1 MSEMKNAVGAGTGR
15 SGDDLCAGNSV
26 REFKIW
32 ADVLNYGKKI
42 LKNAGIVEADLDAW
56 YLFEQSF
63 GISRAQYFLC
73 ARENI
78 VGSTAQKMTAQEQTG
93 NSLESK
99 NALDCVEL
107 WLKEK
112 LSAYE
117 NALKKRVARIP
128 LQQIIGQQEFM
139 GLSFFVNEHVLIPR
153 QDTET
158 LVELVLQEQKDKDI
172 SILDMCTGSGCIAVS
187 LKKLGG
193 YAHVEGADISEES
206 LKVAKRN
213 SEEILENN
221 DVNNDAVSS
230 RTEQIQNCTNL
241 TNNQNKQNNSAKR
254 KISEASKLSQAG
266 VTFRHSDMF
275 SNFPETEQF
284 DVIVSN
290 PPYIPSAVIE
300 ELEPEV
306 RDHEPRGALDGT
318 ADGLYFYR
326 ILAEE
331 CAKHLTPG
339 GHVYFETGYDQG
351 AAVKELLDIH
361 GFKDT
366 RVIQDLA
373 GKDRVVCGA
382 WQTAGRMRRF
392 YRCLTVWMTCYGITK
407 S

>member
-26 REFKIW
+26 CEFKIW

-78 VGSTAQKMTAQEQTG
+78 VGSTAQKIAVQEQHG
-93 NSLESK
+93 DLLESG
-99 NALDCVEL
+99 NALECAEL

-112 LSAYE
+112 LSVYE
-117 NALKKRVARIP
+117 SALKKRAARIP
-128 LQQIIGQQEFM
+128 LQQIIGRQEFM
-139 GLSFFVNEHVLIPR
+139 GLTFFVNEHVLIPR

-158 LVELVLQEQKDKDI
+158 LVELVLQEQKDTDI
-172 SILDMCTGSGCIAVS
+172 SLLDMCTGSGCIAVS

-193 YAHVEGADISEES
+193 YACVEGADISEEA

-213 SEEILENN
+213 SEEILENS
-221 DVNNDAVSS
+221 DVNSDAVSS

-241 TNNQNKQNNSAKR
+241 TNNQNKQDNSEDR
-254 KISEASKLSQAG
+254 MVSEVRTVPQTG
-266 VTFRHSDMF
+266 VTFRRSDMF
-275 SNFPETEQF
+275 SAFPETERF
-284 DVIVSN
+284 NVIVSN

-339 GHVYFETGYDQG
+339 GHVYFEIGYDQG
-351 AAVKELLDIH
+351 MAVKELLDNH

-382 WQTAGRMRRF
+382 WQTAG
-392 YRCLTVWMTCYGITK
+392 V
-407 S
+407 

>member
-63 GISRAQYFLC
+63 GISRAQYFLY

-117 NALKKRVARIP
+117 NALKKRAARIP

-339 GHVYFETGYDQG
+339 GHVYFEIGYDQG
-351 AAVKELLDIH
+351 MAVKELLDNH

-382 WQTAGRMRRF
+382 WQTAG
-392 YRCLTVWMTCYGITK
+392 V
-407 S
+407 

>member
-78 VGSTAQKMTAQEQTG
+78 VGSTAQKIAVQEQHG
-93 NSLESK
+93 DLLESG
-99 NALDCVEL
+99 NALECAEL

-117 NALKKRVARIP
+117 HALKKRAARIP

-206 LKVAKRN
+206 LKVAKIN

-241 TNNQNKQNNSAKR
+241 TNNQNKQDNSEER
-254 KISEASKLSQAG
+254 MVSEASKLSQAG

-339 GHVYFETGYDQG
+339 GHVYFEIGYDQG
-351 AAVKELLDIH
+351 MAVKELLDNH

-382 WQTAGRMRRF
+382 WQTAG
-392 YRCLTVWMTCYGITK
+392 V
-407 S
+407 

>member
-1 MSEMKNAVGAGTGR
+1 MSEMKSAVGAGTDR
-15 SGDDLCAGNSV
+15 SGDDLCVENSV

-42 LKNAGIVEADLDAW
+42 LKNAGIAEADLDAW
-56 YLFEQSF
+56 YLFEQIF

-78 VGSTAQKMTAQEQTG
+78 AGSTAQKMAVQEQTG

-99 NALDCVEL
+99 NALECVEL

-117 NALKKRVARIP
+117 NTLKKRASRIP
-128 LQQIIGQQEFM
+128 LQQILGQQEFM
-139 GLSFFVNEHVLIPR
+139 GLTFFVNEHVLIPR

-158 LVELVLQEQKDKDI
+158 LVELVLNEQKDKNV

-193 YAHVEGADISEES
+193 YVCVEGADISEEA

-213 SEEILENN
+213 SEEILENS
-221 DVNNDAVSS
+221 DAVSS

-241 TNNQNKQNNSAKR
+241 TNNQNKQNNSAER

-266 VTFRHSDMF
+266 VTFRRSDMF

-326 ILAEE
+326 ILEEE

-339 GHVYFETGYDQG
+339 GHVYFEIGYDQG

-366 RVIQDLA
+366 RVIQDLT

-382 WQTAGRMRRF
+382 WQTAG
-392 YRCLTVWMTCYGITK
+392 V
-407 S
+407 

>member
-78 VGSTAQKMTAQEQTG
+78 AGSTAQKMAAQEQTG

-117 NALKKRVARIP
+117 NALKKRAARIP

-139 GLSFFVNEHVLIPR
+139 GLTFFVNEHVLIPR

-193 YAHVEGADISEES
+193 YAHVEGADISEEA

-221 DVNNDAVSS
+221 DVNSDAVNS
-230 RTEQIQNCTNL
+230 RTEQIQNCMNL
-241 TNNQNKQNNSAKR
+241 TNNQNKQDNSEER
-254 KISEASKLSQAG
+254 MVSEVRRVSQTG

-275 SNFPETEQF
+275 SAFPETEPF

-306 RDHEPRGALDGT
+306 RDHEPRRALDGT

-339 GHVYFETGYDQG
+339 GHVYFEIGYDQG
-351 AAVKELLDIH
+351 MAVKELLDNH

-382 WQTAGRMRRF
+382 WQTAG
-392 YRCLTVWMTCYGITK
+392 V
-407 S
+407 

>member
-26 REFKIW
+26 CEFKIW

-78 VGSTAQKMTAQEQTG
+78 VGSTAQKIAVQEQHG
-93 NSLESK
+93 DLLESG
-99 NALDCVEL
+99 NALDCAEL

-117 NALKKRVARIP
+117 HALKKRAARIP

-193 YAHVEGADISEES
+193 YAHVEGADISEEA

-213 SEEILENN
+213 SEEILENS

-241 TNNQNKQNNSAKR
+241 TNNQNKQDNSEER
-254 KISEASKLSQAG
+254 MVSEASKLSQAG

-339 GHVYFETGYDQG
+339 GHVYFEIGYDQG
-351 AAVKELLDIH
+351 MAVKELLDNH

-382 WQTAGRMRRF
+382 WQTAG
-392 YRCLTVWMTCYGITK
+392 V
-407 S
+407 

>member
-1 MSEMKNAVGAGTGR
+1 MSEMKSAVGAGTDR
-15 SGDDLCAGNSV
+15 SGDDLCVENSV

-56 YLFEQSF
+56 YLFGQIF

-78 VGSTAQKMTAQEQTG
+78 AGSTAQKMAAQEQTG

-117 NALKKRVARIP
+117 NTLKKRASRIP
-128 LQQIIGQQEFM
+128 LQQILGQQEFM
-139 GLSFFVNEHVLIPR
+139 GLTFFVNEHVLIPR

-158 LVELVLQEQKDKDI
+158 LVELVLNEQKDKDV

-193 YAHVEGADISEES
+193 YACVEGADISEEA

-213 SEEILENN
+213 SEEILENS
-221 DVNNDAVSS
+221 DAVSS

-241 TNNQNKQNNSAKR
+241 TNNQNKQNNSAER

-275 SNFPETEQF
+275 SAFPETEPF

-339 GHVYFETGYDQG
+339 GYVYFEIGYDQG
-351 AAVKELLDIH
+351 MAVKELLDNH

-382 WQTAGRMRRF
+382 WQTTG
-392 YRCLTVWMTCYGITK
+392 V
-407 S
+407 

>member
-1 MSEMKNAVGAGTGR
+1 MSEMKSAVGAGTDR
-15 SGDDLCAGNSV
+15 SGDDLCVENSV

-56 YLFEQSF
+56 YLFGQIF

-78 VGSTAQKMTAQEQTG
+78 AGNTAQKMAAQEQTG

-117 NALKKRVARIP
+117 NTLEKRASRVP
-128 LQQIIGQQEFM
+128 LQQILGQQEFM
-139 GLSFFVNEHVLIPR
+139 GLTFFVNEHVLIPR

-158 LVELVLQEQKDKDI
+158 LVELVLNEQKDKNV

-193 YAHVEGADISEES
+193 YTCVEGADISEEA

-213 SEEILENN
+213 SEEILENS

-241 TNNQNKQNNSAKR
+241 TNNQNKQDNSEDSMV
-254 KISEASKLSQAG
+254 SEVRTVPQTG
-266 VTFRHSDMF
+266 VTFRRSDMF
-275 SNFPETEQF
+275 SAFPETERF
-284 DVIVSN
+284 NVIVSN

-339 GHVYFETGYDQG
+339 GRVYFEIGYDQG

-366 RVIQDLA
+366 RVIQDLT

-382 WQTAGRMRRF
+382 WQTAG
-392 YRCLTVWMTCYGITK
+392 V
-407 S
+407 

>member
-1 MSEMKNAVGAGTGR
+1 MNEMKGAVGAGTGR
-15 SGDDLCAGNSV
+15 DGDDLCVGNSM

-32 ADVLNYGKKI
+32 ADVLSYGKQT
-42 LKNAGIVEADLDAW
+42 LKNAGIAEADLDAW
-56 YLFEQSF
+56 YLFGQIF

-78 VGSTAQKMTAQEQTG
+78 AGSTAQKMAAQEQAG

-99 NALDCVEL
+99 NALNCVEL

-117 NALKKRVARIP
+117 NTLEKRAARIP

-139 GLSFFVNEHVLIPR
+139 GLTFFVNEHVLIPR

-158 LVELVLQEQKDKDI
+158 LVELVLNEQKDKNV

-193 YAHVEGADISEES
+193 YACVEGADISEEA

-213 SEEILENN
+213 SEEILENS
-221 DVNNDAVSS
+221 DVNNDAVNS
-230 RTEQIQNCTNL
+230 RTEQIQNCMNL
-241 TNNQNKQNNSAKR
+241 TNNQNKQDNSEER
-254 KISEASKLSQAG
+254 MVSEVRRVSQTG

-275 SNFPETEQF
+275 SAFPETEPF

-306 RDHEPRGALDGT
+306 RDHEPRRALDGT

-339 GHVYFETGYDQG
+339 GHVYFEIGYDQG
-351 AAVKELLDIH
+351 MAVKELLDNH

-382 WQTAGRMRRF
+382 WQTAG
-392 YRCLTVWMTCYGITK
+392 V
-407 S
+407 

>member
-1 MSEMKNAVGAGTGR
+1 MSEMKSAVGAGMDR

-78 VGSTAQKMTAQEQTG
+78 VGSTAQKIAVQEQHG
-93 NSLESK
+93 DLLESG
-99 NALDCVEL
+99 NALECAEL

-117 NALKKRVARIP
+117 NALKKRAARIP

-241 TNNQNKQNNSAKR
+241 TNNQNKQDNSEER
-254 KISEASKLSQAG
+254 MVSEASKLSQAG

-339 GHVYFETGYDQG
+339 GHVYFEIGYDQG
-351 AAVKELLDIH
+351 MAVKELLDNH

-366 RVIQDLA
+366 RVIQDLT
-373 GKDRVVCGA
+373 GKDRVVCGT
-382 WQTAGRMRRF
+382 WQTTG
-392 YRCLTVWMTCYGITK
+392 V
-407 S
+407 

>member
-1 MSEMKNAVGAGTGR
+1 MSEMKSAVGAGMDR
-15 SGDDLCAGNSV
+15 SGDDLCVENSV

-56 YLFEQSF
+56 YLFEQIF
-63 GISRAQYFLC
+63 GISRAQYFMC

-78 VGSTAQKMTAQEQTG
+78 AGSTAQKMTAQEQTG

-99 NALDCVEL
+99 NTLDCVEL

-112 LSAYE
+112 MSAYE
-117 NALKKRVARIP
+117 NTLEKRASRIP
-128 LQQIIGQQEFM
+128 LQQILGQQEFM
-139 GLSFFVNEHVLIPR
+139 GLTFFVNEHVLIPR

-158 LVELVLQEQKDKDI
+158 LVELVLNEQKDKNI

-193 YAHVEGADISEES
+193 YACVEGADISEEA

-213 SEEILENN
+213 SEEILENS
-221 DVNNDAVSS
+221 DVNSS
-230 RTEQIQNCTNL
+230 RT
-241 TNNQNKQNNSAKR
+241 
-254 KISEASKLSQAG
+254 G
-266 VTFRHSDMF
+266 VIFRRSDMF
-275 SNFPETEQF
+275 SAFPGTERF
-284 DVIVSN
+284 NVIVSN

-339 GHVYFETGYDQG
+339 GHVYFEIGYDQG

-366 RVIQDLA
+366 RVIQDLT
-373 GKDRVVCGA
+373 GKDRVVCGT
-382 WQTAGRMRRF
+382 WQTAG
-392 YRCLTVWMTCYGITK
+392 V
-407 S
+407 

>member
-1 MSEMKNAVGAGTGR
+1 MNEMKGAVGAGTGR
-15 SGDDLCAGNSV
+15 PGDDLCVENSV

-78 VGSTAQKMTAQEQTG
+78 VGSTAQKIAVQEQHG
-93 NSLESK
+93 DLLESG
-99 NALDCVEL
+99 NALECAEL

-117 NALKKRVARIP
+117 HALKKRAARIP

-221 DVNNDAVSS
+221 DVNNDAVNS

-241 TNNQNKQNNSAKR
+241 TNNQNKQDNSEER
-254 KISEASKLSQAG
+254 MVSEVRRVSQTG
-266 VTFRHSDMF
+266 VTFRRSDMF
-275 SNFPETEQF
+275 SSFRGTEQF

-339 GHVYFETGYDQG
+339 GHVYFEIGYDQG

-366 RVIQDLA
+366 RVIQDLT

-382 WQTAGRMRRF
+382 WQTAG
-392 YRCLTVWMTCYGITK
+392 V
-407 S
+407 

>member
-1 MSEMKNAVGAGTGR
+1 MSEMKSAVGAGTDR
-15 SGDDLCAGNSV
+15 SGDDLCVENSV

-56 YLFEQSF
+56 YLFEQIF

-78 VGSTAQKMTAQEQTG
+78 VGSTAQKIAVQEQHG
-93 NSLESK
+93 DLLESG
-99 NALDCVEL
+99 NALECAEL

-112 LSAYE
+112 MSAYE
-117 NALKKRVARIP
+117 NALKKRAARIP

-193 YAHVEGADISEES
+193 YAHVEGADISEEA

-221 DVNNDAVSS
+221 DVNNDTVNS

-241 TNNQNKQNNSAKR
+241 TNNQNKQDNSEER
-254 KISEASKLSQAG
+254 MVFEVRRVSQTG

-275 SNFPETEQF
+275 SSFRETEQF
-284 DVIVSN
+284 NVIVSN

-331 CAKHLTPG
+331 CTKHLTPG
-339 GHVYFETGYDQG
+339 GHVYFEIGYDQG

-366 RVIQDLA
+366 RVIQDLT

-382 WQTAGRMRRF
+382 WQTAG
-392 YRCLTVWMTCYGITK
+392 V
-407 S
+407 

>member
-56 YLFEQSF
+56 YLFEQIF

-78 VGSTAQKMTAQEQTG
+78 AGSTAQKIAVQEQHG
-93 NSLESK
+93 DLLESG
-99 NALDCVEL
+99 NALECAEL
-107 WLKEK
+107 WLEEK

-117 NALKKRVARIP
+117 NALKKRAARIP

-139 GLSFFVNEHVLIPR
+139 GLTFFVNEHVLVPR

-193 YAHVEGADISEES
+193 YAHVEGADISEEA

-221 DVNNDAVSS
+221 DVNNDAVNS

-241 TNNQNKQNNSAKR
+241 TNNQNKQDNSEER
-254 KISEASKLSQAG
+254 MVSEVRRVSQTG

-275 SNFPETEQF
+275 SAFPETEPF

-339 GHVYFETGYDQG
+339 GHVYFEIGYDQG
-351 AAVKELLDIH
+351 MAVKELLDIH

-382 WQTAGRMRRF
+382 WQTTG
-392 YRCLTVWMTCYGITK
+392 V
-407 S
+407 

>member
-78 VGSTAQKMTAQEQTG
+78 VGSTAQKIAVQEQHG
-93 NSLESK
+93 DLLESG
-99 NALDCVEL
+99 NALECAEL

-117 NALKKRVARIP
+117 NALKKRAARIP

-241 TNNQNKQNNSAKR
+241 TNNQNKQDNSEER
-254 KISEASKLSQAG
+254 MVSEASKLSQAG

-326 ILAEE
+326 IQAEE

-339 GHVYFETGYDQG
+339 GHVYFEIGYDQG
-351 AAVKELLDIH
+351 MAVKELLDNH

-382 WQTAGRMRRF
+382 WQTAG
-392 YRCLTVWMTCYGITK
+392 V
-407 S
+407 

>member
-1 MSEMKNAVGAGTGR
+1 MSEMKSAVWAGMDR
-15 SGDDLCAGNSV
+15 SGDDLCVENSV

-56 YLFEQSF
+56 YLFGQIF

-78 VGSTAQKMTAQEQTG
+78 AGSTAQKMAAQEQTG

-117 NALKKRVARIP
+117 NTLEKRASRIP
-128 LQQIIGQQEFM
+128 LQQILGQQEFM
-139 GLSFFVNEHVLIPR
+139 GLTFFVNEHVLIPR

-158 LVELVLQEQKDKDI
+158 LVELVLNEQKDKNI

-193 YAHVEGADISEES
+193 YACVEGADISEEA

-213 SEEILENN
+213 SEEILENS

-241 TNNQNKQNNSAKR
+241 TNNQNKQDNSEER
-254 KISEASKLSQAG
+254 MVSEVRRGSQTG

-275 SNFPETEQF
+275 SSFRETEQF
-284 DVIVSN
+284 NVIVSN
-290 PPYIPSAVIE
+290 PPYVPSAVIE

-339 GHVYFETGYDQG
+339 GHVYFEIGYDQG
-351 AAVKELLDIH
+351 MAVKELLDNH

-366 RVIQDLA
+366 RVIQDLT
-373 GKDRVVCGA
+373 GKDRVVCGT
-382 WQTAGRMRRF
+382 WQTAG
-392 YRCLTVWMTCYGITK
+392 V
-407 S
+407 

>member
-117 NALKKRVARIP
+117 NALKKRAARIP

-221 DVNNDAVSS
+221 DVNNDAVNS

-241 TNNQNKQNNSAKR
+241 TNNQNKQDNSEER
-254 KISEASKLSQAG
+254 MVSEASKLSQAG

-382 WQTAGRMRRF
+382 WQTAG
-392 YRCLTVWMTCYGITK
+392 V
-407 S
+407 

>member
-1 MSEMKNAVGAGTGR
+1 MSEMKSAVWAGMDR
-15 SGDDLCAGNSV
+15 SGDDLCVENSV

-42 LKNAGIVEADLDAW
+42 LKNEGIVEADLDAW
-56 YLFEQSF
+56 YLFGQIF

-78 VGSTAQKMTAQEQTG
+78 AGSTAQKMAAQEQTG

-117 NALKKRVARIP
+117 NTLEKRASRIP
-128 LQQIIGQQEFM
+128 LQQILGQQEFM
-139 GLSFFVNEHVLIPR
+139 GLTFFVNEHVLIPR

-158 LVELVLQEQKDKDI
+158 LVELVLNEQKDKNI

-193 YAHVEGADISEES
+193 YACVEGADISEEA

-213 SEEILENN
+213 SEEILENS

-241 TNNQNKQNNSAKR
+241 TNNQNKQDNSEER
-254 KISEASKLSQAG
+254 MVSEVRRGSQTG

-275 SNFPETEQF
+275 SSFRETEQF
-284 DVIVSN
+284 NVIVSN
-290 PPYIPSAVIE
+290 PPYVPSAVIE

-339 GHVYFETGYDQG
+339 GHVYFEIGYDQG
-351 AAVKELLDIH
+351 MAVKELLDNH

-366 RVIQDLA
+366 RVIQDLT
-373 GKDRVVCGA
+373 GKDRVVCGT
-382 WQTAGRMRRF
+382 WQTTG
-392 YRCLTVWMTCYGITK
+392 V
-407 S
+407 

>member
-117 NALKKRVARIP
+117 NTLEKRASRIP
-128 LQQIIGQQEFM
+128 LQQILGQQEFM
-139 GLSFFVNEHVLIPR
+139 GLTFFVNEHVLIPR

-158 LVELVLQEQKDKDI
+158 LVELVLNEQKDKNV

-193 YAHVEGADISEES
+193 YASVEGADISEEA

-213 SEEILENN
+213 SEEILENS

-241 TNNQNKQNNSAKR
+241 TNNQNKQDNSEER
-254 KISEASKLSQAG
+254 MVSEVRTVPQPG
-266 VTFRHSDMF
+266 VIFRLSDMF
-275 SNFPETEQF
+275 SAFSETERF
-284 DVIVSN
+284 NVIVSN

-339 GHVYFETGYDQG
+339 GHVYFEIGYDQG

-382 WQTAGRMRRF
+382 WQTAG
-392 YRCLTVWMTCYGITK
+392 V
-407 S
+407 

>member
-99 NALDCVEL
+99 NTLDCVEL

-112 LSAYE
+112 MSAYE
-117 NALKKRVARIP
+117 NTLEKRASRIP
-128 LQQIIGQQEFM
+128 LQQILGQQEFM
-139 GLSFFVNEHVLIPR
+139 GLTFFVNEHVLIPR

-158 LVELVLQEQKDKDI
+158 LVELVLNEQKDKNI

-193 YAHVEGADISEES
+193 YACVEGADISEEA

-213 SEEILENN
+213 SEEILENS

-241 TNNQNKQNNSAKR
+241 TNNQNKQDNSEEHMV
-254 KISEASKLSQAG
+254 SEVRTVPQTG
-266 VTFRHSDMF
+266 VIFRRSDMF
-275 SNFPETEQF
+275 SAFPETERF
-284 DVIVSN
+284 NVIVSN

-339 GHVYFETGYDQG
+339 GHVYFEIGYDQG

-366 RVIQDLA
+366 RVIQDLT
-373 GKDRVVCGA
+373 GKDRVVCGT
-382 WQTAGRMRRF
+382 WQTAG
-392 YRCLTVWMTCYGITK
+392 V
-407 S
+407 

>member
-1 MSEMKNAVGAGTGR
+1 MSEMKSAVGAGTDR
-15 SGDDLCAGNSV
+15 SGDDLCVENSV

-56 YLFEQSF
+56 YLFGQIF

-78 VGSTAQKMTAQEQTG
+78 AGNTAQKMAAQEQTG

-117 NALKKRVARIP
+117 NTLEKRASRVP
-128 LQQIIGQQEFM
+128 LQQILGQQEFM
-139 GLSFFVNEHVLIPR
+139 GLTFFVNEHVLIPR

-158 LVELVLQEQKDKDI
+158 LVELVLNEQKDKNV

-193 YAHVEGADISEES
+193 YTCVEGADISEEA

-213 SEEILENN
+213 SEEILENS

-241 TNNQNKQNNSAKR
+241 TNNQNKQDNSEDSMV
-254 KISEASKLSQAG
+254 SEVRTVPQTG
-266 VTFRHSDMF
+266 VTFRRSDMF
-275 SNFPETEQF
+275 SAFPETERF
-284 DVIVSN
+284 NVIVSN

-339 GHVYFETGYDQG
+339 GHVYFEIGYDQG

-366 RVIQDLA
+366 RVIQDLT
-373 GKDRVVCGA
+373 GKDRVVCGT
-382 WQTAGRMRRF
+382 WQTAG
-392 YRCLTVWMTCYGITK
+392 V
-407 S
+407 

>member
-42 LKNAGIVEADLDAW
+42 LKNAGIAEADLDSW
-56 YLFEQSF
+56 YLFEEIF

-78 VGSTAQKMTAQEQTG
+78 VGSTAQKIAVQEQHG
-93 NSLESK
+93 DLLESG
-99 NALDCVEL
+99 NALECAEL

-112 LSAYE
+112 LSVYE
-117 NALKKRVARIP
+117 SALKKRAARIP
-128 LQQIIGQQEFM
+128 LQQIIGRQEFM
-139 GLSFFVNEHVLIPR
+139 GLTFFVNEHVLIPR

-241 TNNQNKQNNSAKR
+241 TNNQNKQDNSEER
-254 KISEASKLSQAG
+254 MVSEASKLSQAG

-339 GHVYFETGYDQG
+339 GHVYFEIGYDQG
-351 AAVKELLDIH
+351 MAVKELLDNH

-382 WQTAGRMRRF
+382 WQTAG
-392 YRCLTVWMTCYGITK
+392 V
-407 S
+407 

>member
-78 VGSTAQKMTAQEQTG
+78 VGSTAQKIAVQEQHG
-93 NSLESK
+93 DLLESG
-99 NALDCVEL
+99 NALECAEL

-117 NALKKRVARIP
+117 NALKKRAARIP

-193 YAHVEGADISEES
+193 YAHVEGADISEEA
-206 LKVAKRN
+206 LKVARKN
-213 SEEILENN
+213 AAEILKEHPETLT
-221 DVNNDAVSS
+221 DAF
-230 RTEQIQNCTNL
+230 E
-241 TNNQNKQNNSAKR
+241 QNKAVPEENCLMASGHQKQYDD
-254 KISEASKLSQAG
+254 SEQCMMLNAG
-266 VTFRHSDMF
+266 VSFRHSDMF
-275 SNFPETEQF
+275 SAFPETEPF

-290 PPYIPSAVIE
+290 PPYLTGDEMAALQPETAR
-300 ELEPEV
+300 EPAM
-306 RDHEPRGALDGT
+306 ALDGGP
-318 ADGLYFYR
+318 DGLAFYHL
-326 ILAEE
+326 LARDS
-331 CAKHLTPG
+331 LPRVRPG
-339 GHVYFETGYDQG
+339 GRLVFEIGWQQQE
-351 AAVKELLDIH
+351 AVEDIA
-361 GFKDT
+361 
-366 RVIQDLA
+366 RSA
-373 GKDRVVCGA
+373 GWCGV
-382 WQTAGRMRRF
+382 TCRRD
-392 YRCLTVWMTCYGITK
+392 YGGNPRALSMQRPETK
-407 S
+407 

>member
-1 MSEMKNAVGAGTGR
+1 MDR
-15 SGDDLCAGNSV
+15 SGDDLCVENSV

-32 ADVLNYGKKI
+32 ADVLSYGKQI
-42 LKNAGIVEADLDAW
+42 LKNAGIAEADLDAW
-56 YLFEQSF
+56 YLFEQIF

-78 VGSTAQKMTAQEQTG
+78 AGSTAQKMAAQEQPG

-99 NALDCVEL
+99 NALHRVEL
-107 WLKEK
+107 WLKK
-112 LSAYE
+112 KMSAYE
-117 NALKKRVARIP
+117 NTLEKRASRIP
-128 LQQIIGQQEFM
+128 LQQILGQQEFM
-139 GLSFFVNEHVLIPR
+139 GLTFFVNEHVLIPR

-158 LVELVLQEQKDKDI
+158 LVELVLNEQKDKNI

-193 YAHVEGADISEES
+193 YACVEGTDISEEA

-213 SEEILENN
+213 SEEILENS

-241 TNNQNKQNNSAKR
+241 TNNQNKQDNSEER
-254 KISEASKLSQAG
+254 MVSEVRTVPQTG
-266 VTFRHSDMF
+266 VIFRRSDMF
-275 SNFPETEQF
+275 SAFPETERF
-284 DVIVSN
+284 NVIVSN

-339 GHVYFETGYDQG
+339 GHVYFEIGYDQG

-366 RVIQDLA
+366 RVIQDLT
-373 GKDRVVCGA
+373 GKDRVVCGT
-382 WQTAGRMRRF
+382 WQTAG
-392 YRCLTVWMTCYGITK
+392 V
-407 S
+407 

>member
-78 VGSTAQKMTAQEQTG
+78 VGSTAQKIAVQEQHG
-93 NSLESK
+93 DLLESG
-99 NALDCVEL
+99 NALECAEL

-117 NALKKRVARIP
+117 HALKKRAARIP
-128 LQQIIGQQEFM
+128 LQQILGQQEFM
-139 GLSFFVNEHVLIPR
+139 GLTFFVNEHVLIPR

-158 LVELVLQEQKDKDI
+158 LVELVLNEQKDKNI

-193 YAHVEGADISEES
+193 YASVEGADISEEA

-213 SEEILENN
+213 SEEILENS

-241 TNNQNKQNNSAKR
+241 TNNQNKQDNSEER
-254 KISEASKLSQAG
+254 MVSEVRTVPQPG
-266 VTFRHSDMF
+266 VIFRLSDMF
-275 SNFPETEQF
+275 SAFSETERF
-284 DVIVSN
+284 NVIVSN

-339 GHVYFETGYDQG
+339 GHVYFEIGYDQG

-361 GFKDT
+361 GFNDT
-366 RVIQDLA
+366 RVIQDLT

-382 WQTAGRMRRF
+382 WQTAG
-392 YRCLTVWMTCYGITK
+392 V
-407 S
+407 

>member
-1 MSEMKNAVGAGTGR
+1 MSEMKSAVWAGMDR
-15 SGDDLCAGNSV
+15 SGDDLCVENSV

-56 YLFEQSF
+56 YLFEQIF
-63 GISRAQYFLC
+63 GISRAQYFMC

-78 VGSTAQKMTAQEQTG
+78 AGSTAQKMTAQEQTG

-117 NALKKRVARIP
+117 NTLEKRASRIP
-128 LQQIIGQQEFM
+128 LQQILGQQEFM
-139 GLSFFVNEHVLIPR
+139 GLTFFVNEHVLIPR

-158 LVELVLQEQKDKDI
+158 LVELVLNEQKDKNI

-193 YAHVEGADISEES
+193 YASVEGADISEEA

-221 DVNNDAVSS
+221 DVNNDAVNS

-241 TNNQNKQNNSAKR
+241 TNNQNKQDNSEER
-254 KISEASKLSQAG
+254 MVSEVRRVSQTG

-275 SNFPETEQF
+275 SSFRETEQF
-284 DVIVSN
+284 NVIVSN
-290 PPYIPSAVIE
+290 PPYVPSAVIE

-318 ADGLYFYR
+318 ADGLCFYR

-339 GHVYFETGYDQG
+339 GHVYFEIGYDQG
-351 AAVKELLDIH
+351 MAVKELLDNH

-366 RVIQDLA
+366 RVIQDLT
-373 GKDRVVCGA
+373 GKDRVVCGT
-382 WQTAGRMRRF
+382 WQTAG
-392 YRCLTVWMTCYGITK
+392 V
-407 S
+407 

>member
-42 LKNAGIVEADLDAW
+42 LKNAGIAEADLDAW
-56 YLFEQSF
+56 YLFEQIF

-78 VGSTAQKMTAQEQTG
+78 AGSTAQKIAVQEQHG
-93 NSLESK
+93 DLLESG
-99 NALDCVEL
+99 NALECAEL

-139 GLSFFVNEHVLIPR
+139 GLTFFVNEHVLIPR

-158 LVELVLQEQKDKDI
+158 LVELVLQEQKDTDI
-172 SILDMCTGSGCIAVS
+172 SLLDMCTGSGCIAVS

-193 YAHVEGADISEES
+193 YACVEGADISEEA

-213 SEEILENN
+213 SEEILENS
-221 DVNNDAVSS
+221 DVNSDAVSS

-241 TNNQNKQNNSAKR
+241 TNNQNKQDNSEDR
-254 KISEASKLSQAG
+254 MVSEVRTVPQTG
-266 VTFRHSDMF
+266 VTFRRSDMF
-275 SNFPETEQF
+275 SAFPETERF
-284 DVIVSN
+284 NVIVSN

-339 GHVYFETGYDQG
+339 GHVYFEIGYDQG

-366 RVIQDLA
+366 RVIQDLT
-373 GKDRVVCGA
+373 GKDRVVCGT
-382 WQTAGRMRRF
+382 WQTAG
-392 YRCLTVWMTCYGITK
+392 V
-407 S
+407 

>member
-78 VGSTAQKMTAQEQTG
+78 AGSTAQKIAVQEQHG
-93 NSLESK
+93 DLLESG
-99 NALDCVEL
+99 NALECAEL

-117 NALKKRVARIP
+117 HALKKRAARIP

-221 DVNNDAVSS
+221 DVNNDAVNS

-241 TNNQNKQNNSAKR
+241 TNNQNKQDNSEER
-254 KISEASKLSQAG
+254 MVSEVRRASQTG

-275 SNFPETEQF
+275 SSFRETEQF
-284 DVIVSN
+284 NVIVSN

-339 GHVYFETGYDQG
+339 GHVYFEIGYDQG

-366 RVIQDLA
+366 RVIQDLT

-382 WQTAGRMRRF
+382 WQTTG
-392 YRCLTVWMTCYGITK
+392 V
-407 S
+407 

>member
-78 VGSTAQKMTAQEQTG
+78 AGSTAQKMAAQEQTG

-241 TNNQNKQNNSAKR
+241 TNNQNKQDNSEER
-254 KISEASKLSQAG
+254 MVSEASKLSQAG

-339 GHVYFETGYDQG
+339 GHVYFEIGYDQG

-382 WQTAGRMRRF
+382 WQTAG
-392 YRCLTVWMTCYGITK
+392 V
-407 S
+407 

>member
-78 VGSTAQKMTAQEQTG
+78 VGSTAQKIAVQEQHG
-93 NSLESK
+93 DLLESG
-99 NALDCVEL
+99 NALECAEL

-117 NALKKRVARIP
+117 NALKKRAARIP

-193 YAHVEGADISEES
+193 YAHVEGADISEEA

-221 DVNNDAVSS
+221 DVNNDAVNS

-241 TNNQNKQNNSAKR
+241 TNNQNKQDNSEER
-254 KISEASKLSQAG
+254 MVSEVRRASQTG

-275 SNFPETEQF
+275 SSFRETEQF
-284 DVIVSN
+284 NVIVSN

-339 GHVYFETGYDQG
+339 GHVYFEIGYDQG

-366 RVIQDLA
+366 RVIQDLT
-373 GKDRVVCGA
+373 GKDRVVCGT
-382 WQTAGRMRRF
+382 WQTTG
-392 YRCLTVWMTCYGITK
+392 V
-407 S
+407 

>member
-26 REFKIW
+26 REFRIW

-78 VGSTAQKMTAQEQTG
+78 VGSTAQKIAVQEQHG
-93 NSLESK
+93 DLLESG
-99 NALDCVEL
+99 NALECAEL

-117 NALKKRVARIP
+117 HALKKRAARIP
-128 LQQIIGQQEFM
+128 LQQIM

-193 YAHVEGADISEES
+193 YAHVEGADISEEA

-221 DVNNDAVSS
+221 DVNNDAVNS

-241 TNNQNKQNNSAKR
+241 TNNQNKQDNSEER
-254 KISEASKLSQAG
+254 MVSEVRRVSQTG

-275 SNFPETEQF
+275 SSFRETEQF
-284 DVIVSN
+284 NVIVSN

-339 GHVYFETGYDQG
+339 GHVYFEIGYDQG

-373 GKDRVVCGA
+373 GKDRVVCGT
-382 WQTAGRMRRF
+382 WQTTG
-392 YRCLTVWMTCYGITK
+392 V
-407 S
+407 

>member
-78 VGSTAQKMTAQEQTG
+78 VGSTAQKIAVQEQHG
-93 NSLESK
+93 DLLESG
-99 NALDCVEL
+99 NALECAEL

-117 NALKKRVARIP
+117 NALKKRAARIP

-221 DVNNDAVSS
+221 DVNNDAVNS

-241 TNNQNKQNNSAKR
+241 TNNQNKQDNSEER
-254 KISEASKLSQAG
+254 MVSEVRRVSQTG

-275 SNFPETEQF
+275 SSFRGTEQF
-284 DVIVSN
+284 NVIVSN

-339 GHVYFETGYDQG
+339 GHVYFEIGYDQG

-382 WQTAGRMRRF
+382 WQTAG
-392 YRCLTVWMTCYGITK
+392 V
-407 S
+407 

>member
-15 SGDDLCAGNSV
+15 SGDDLCVENSV

-42 LKNAGIVEADLDAW
+42 LKNAGIAEADLDAW
-56 YLFEQSF
+56 YLFEQIF

-78 VGSTAQKMTAQEQTG
+78 AGSTAQKMAAQEQTG

-117 NALKKRVARIP
+117 NTLKKRASRIP
-128 LQQIIGQQEFM
+128 LQQILGQQEFM
-139 GLSFFVNEHVLIPR
+139 GLTFFVNEHVLIPR

-158 LVELVLQEQKDKDI
+158 LVELVLNEQKDKNV

-193 YAHVEGADISEES
+193 YACVDGADISEEA

-213 SEEILENN
+213 SEEILENS
-221 DVNNDAVSS
+221 DAVSS

-241 TNNQNKQNNSAKR
+241 TNNQNKQDNSEER
-254 KISEASKLSQAG
+254 MVSEVRTVPQTG
-266 VTFRHSDMF
+266 VTFRRSDMF
-275 SNFPETEQF
+275 SAFPETERF
-284 DVIVSN
+284 NVIVSN

-339 GHVYFETGYDQG
+339 GHVYFEIGYDQG

-366 RVIQDLA
+366 RVIQDLT

-382 WQTAGRMRRF
+382 WQTAG
-392 YRCLTVWMTCYGITK
+392 V
-407 S
+407 

>member
-26 REFKIW
+26 CEFKIW

-78 VGSTAQKMTAQEQTG
+78 VGSTAQKIAVQEQHG
-93 NSLESK
+93 DLLESG
-99 NALDCVEL
+99 NALDCAEL

-117 NALKKRVARIP
+117 HALKKRAARIP

-206 LKVAKRN
+206 LKVSKRN

-241 TNNQNKQNNSAKR
+241 TNNQNKQDNSEER
-254 KISEASKLSQAG
+254 MVSEASKLSQAG

-339 GHVYFETGYDQG
+339 GHVYFEIGYDQG
-351 AAVKELLDIH
+351 MAVKELLDNH

-382 WQTAGRMRRF
+382 WQTAG
-392 YRCLTVWMTCYGITK
+392 V
-407 S
+407 

>member
-1 MSEMKNAVGAGTGR
+1 MSEMKSAVGAGTGR
-15 SGDDLCAGNSV
+15 SGDDLCVGNSM

-78 VGSTAQKMTAQEQTG
+78 AGSTAQKMAAQEQTG

-117 NALKKRVARIP
+117 NALKKRAARIP

-139 GLSFFVNEHVLIPR
+139 GLTFFVNEHVLIPR

-193 YAHVEGADISEES
+193 YAHVEGADISEEA

-221 DVNNDAVSS
+221 DVNSDAVNS
-230 RTEQIQNCTNL
+230 RTEQIQNCMNL
-241 TNNQNKQNNSAKR
+241 TNNQNKQDNSEER
-254 KISEASKLSQAG
+254 MVSEVRRVSQTG

-275 SNFPETEQF
+275 SAFPETEPF

-306 RDHEPRGALDGT
+306 RDHEPRRALDGT

-339 GHVYFETGYDQG
+339 GHVYFEIGYDQG
-351 AAVKELLDIH
+351 MAVKELLDNH

-366 RVIQDLA
+366 RVIQDLT

-382 WQTAGRMRRF
+382 WQTAG
-392 YRCLTVWMTCYGITK
+392 L
-407 S
+407 

>member
-117 NALKKRVARIP
+117 HALKKRAARIP

-221 DVNNDAVSS
+221 DVNNDAVNS

-241 TNNQNKQNNSAKR
+241 TNNQNKQDNSEER
-254 KISEASKLSQAG
+254 MVSEVRRASQTG

-275 SNFPETEQF
+275 SSFRETEQF
-284 DVIVSN
+284 NVIVSN

-339 GHVYFETGYDQG
+339 GHVYFEIGYDQG

-366 RVIQDLA
+366 RVIQDLT
-373 GKDRVVCGA
+373 GKDRVVCGT
-382 WQTAGRMRRF
+382 WQTTG
-392 YRCLTVWMTCYGITK
+392 V
-407 S
+407 

>member
-1 MSEMKNAVGAGTGR
+1 MSEMKSAVGAGMDR
-15 SGDDLCAGNSV
+15 SGDDLCVENSV

-56 YLFEQSF
+56 YLFGQIF

-78 VGSTAQKMTAQEQTG
+78 VGSTAQKIAVQEQHG
-93 NSLESK
+93 DLLESG
-99 NALDCVEL
+99 NALECAEL

-117 NALKKRVARIP
+117 HALKKRAARIP

-221 DVNNDAVSS
+221 DVNNDAVNS

-241 TNNQNKQNNSAKR
+241 TNNQNKQDNSEER
-254 KISEASKLSQAG
+254 MVSEVRRVSQTG
-266 VTFRHSDMF
+266 VTFRRSDMF
-275 SNFPETEQF
+275 SSFRGTEQF

-339 GHVYFETGYDQG
+339 GHVYFEIGYDQG

-366 RVIQDLA
+366 RVIQDLT

-382 WQTAGRMRRF
+382 WQTAG
-392 YRCLTVWMTCYGITK
+392 V
-407 S
+407 

>member
-26 REFKIW
+26 CEFKIW

-117 NALKKRVARIP
+117 NALKKRADRIP

-339 GHVYFETGYDQG
+339 GHVYFEIGYDQG
-351 AAVKELLDIH
+351 MAVKELLDNH

-382 WQTAGRMRRF
+382 WQTAG
-392 YRCLTVWMTCYGITK
+392 V
-407 S
+407 